1 LWINSDTL
9 PKRNQFAD
17 TMNANGYTRQGKT
30 IKIDH
35 VIFAASMPN
44 PSNPNRL
51 IEDSIKYLL
60 ALPLSQTSRDQ
71 IKRDILLS
79 GQTSDNY
86 WTSAWNG
93 FINNPADMTNANI
106 VKTRL
111 KSFYQ
116 YLMRLAE
123 HQLS

>member
-1 LWINSDTL
+1 
-9 PKRNQFAD
+9 
-17 TMNANGYTRQGKT
+17 
-30 IKIDH
+30 
-35 VIFAASMPN
+35 
-44 PSNPNRL
+44 
-51 IEDSIKYLL
+51 
-60 ALPLSQTSRDQ
+60 
-71 IKRDILLS
+71 LS